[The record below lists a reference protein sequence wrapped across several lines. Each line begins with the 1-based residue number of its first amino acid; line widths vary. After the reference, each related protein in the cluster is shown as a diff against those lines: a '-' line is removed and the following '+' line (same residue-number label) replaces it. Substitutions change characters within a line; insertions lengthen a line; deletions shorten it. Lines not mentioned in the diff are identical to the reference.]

1 MSQTAR
7 TAGAR
12 CGRERA
18 RSVRRPRSPRSAA
31 SRRDLLRRGRMAS
44 GSHSPRAVAP
54 CHACLLRDDEQ
65 KALKGDYDDARHVPN
80 HAKATPVPGKCDACG
95 EEYWTRLFVPTD
107 RVRLCPESV
116 GIWGQ
121 SPGFFQS
128 WNAGTNT
135 TVAARKY
142 NVKCP
147 DGNVAVVFQDADDA
161 SRIDQL
167 LGPLSVQ
174 FSKPFALR
182 YCSANKSFC
191 ANECFASY
199 HGTSCVKHG
208 HITPSSRTLLP
219 LAERND
225 VALLTKQRK
234 PVEQPQLLRPEPQS
248 FKKPP
253 SRTLFGDDGSQS
265 VRAPRNSK
273 SVAQE
278 ASTVQRSGKRSSRPD
293 TGAYISTVRP
303 RRYSPSLST
312 DPSEHRS

>member
-1 MSQTAR
+1 
-7 TAGAR
+7 
-12 CGRERA
+12 
-18 RSVRRPRSPRSAA
+18 
-31 SRRDLLRRGRMAS
+31 MAS

-65 KALKGDYDDARHVPN
+65 KALKGDYDPRHVY
-80 HAKATPVPGKCDACG
+80 HAMRHVPGKCDACG

-107 RVRLCPESV
+107 RVRLCPEFV

-135 TVAARKY
+135 TVAARKC
-142 NVKCP
+142 NVKPRP

-174 FSKPFALR
+174 FLKPFALR
-182 YCSANKSFC
+182 YCSSNKSFC

-199 HGTSCVKHG
+199 HDTSCVKHC

-234 PVEQPQLLRPEPQS
+234 PVEPQLLRPEPQS

-303 RRYSPSLST
+303 RRCSPSLST
-312 DPSEHRS
+312 DP